1 LCTHNAHQPNCRGT
15 SCAAIRRN
23 SCVLLLD
30 GGGGLT
36 CFIFRFQARRKFH
49 GVGCSTGPP
58 ADQRQLADLPQSG
71 RVWQCPGAS
80 SARSMKI
87 DPSMSWDAG
96 LSLVDTTGLL
106 CLLVLLCKCPW
117 GWPPFP
123 YKRNG
128 SSTWILGECVAKL
141 VK

>member
-1 LCTHNAHQPNCRGT
+1 MYELAVHLQRTSAQT
-15 SCAAIRRN
+15 SCATITHS
-23 SCVLLLD
+23 SCEVLTKVLLD

-36 CFIFRFQARRKFH
+36 CSIFRFRARRKFH

-80 SARSMKI
+80 SACSMKI
-87 DPSMSWDAG
+87 DPSTSWDAG

-117 GWPPFP
+117 GWPPSLISGMGHP
-123 YKRNG
+123 HGYWG
-128 SSTWILGECVAKL
+128 SV
-141 VK
+141 